1 MTKENKAMHPFM
13 YSLKNLFNGRY
24 LNEFYEKAQ
33 DLITDE
39 KVITRNY
46 TSQSVSDLKND
57 ILLLEDMI
65 ESPEYIS
72 GYDYAQNIEDL
83 TLRIAARAYIINN
96 DTCN

>member
-1 MTKENKAMHPFM
+1 MKDKNNTMHPFM
-13 YSLKNLFNGRY
+13 YSLKNLFNGSY

-33 DLITDE
+33 DLVTDE
-39 KVITRNY
+39 KIITRNY
-46 TSQSVSDLKND
+46 TSQSVTDLKND

-96 DTCN
+96 DYNN